1 MTIIRAIC
9 TMDETDREIL
19 RLLARDA
26 RMSVSVMARRLG
38 LARSTLQARLERLE
52 GSGIVAGYTVRLG
65 AGAKAARIRASVL
78 LTVEPRAQAGVLA
91 RLRAVDAVERI
102 HTTSGRVD
110 LLLEVAAETTSAL
123 DAVLDRIGGIDGVKG
138 SESLI
143 HLSTKLDRAL

>member
-1 MTIIRAIC
+1 MVNDI
-9 TMDETDREIL
+9 DRDIL
-19 RLLARDA
+19 RLLASDA

-38 LARSTLQARLERLE
+38 VARSTLQARLERLE
-52 GSGIVAGYTVRLG
+52 TSGVIEGYTVRLG

-78 LTVEPRAQAGVLA
+78 LNVEPRAQAAVLS
-91 RLRAVDAVERI
+91 RLRAIDAVERI

>member
-1 MTIIRAIC
+1 
-9 TMDETDREIL
+9 MDETDRGIL
-19 RLLARDA
+19 RLLASDA
-26 RMSVSVMARRLG
+26 RMSVAVMARRLG
-38 LARSTLQARLERLE
+38 VARSTLQARLERLE
-52 GSGIVAGYTVRLG
+52 SSGIIAGYTLRLG
-65 AGAKAARIRASVL
+65 EGARAGRIRASVL
-78 LTVEPRAQAGVLA
+78 LTIEPRAQASVLA

-123 DAVLDRIGGIDGVKG
+123 DTVLDRIGGIDGVKG